1 MTLAK
6 RDIQALARRIRAG
19 DGRALGCLSRTRT
32 LWRLRYNGVDL
43 DVIYDKRHGNIAT
56 VLPENSAQVKAAV
69 GR

>member
-19 DGRALGCLSRTRT
+19 DGQALGCLSNTRT
-32 LWRLRYNGVDL
+32 LWRLRHNGADL

-56 VLPENSAQVKAAV
+56 VLPENSAQVQAAG